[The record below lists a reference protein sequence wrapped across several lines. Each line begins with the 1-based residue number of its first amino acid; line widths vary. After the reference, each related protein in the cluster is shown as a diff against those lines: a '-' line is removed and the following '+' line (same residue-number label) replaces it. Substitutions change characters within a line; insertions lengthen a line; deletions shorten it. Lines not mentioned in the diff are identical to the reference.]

1 MQVACRRE
9 GGRAAFVASGLRERG
24 RACGTGRTQ
33 HVHQPACK
41 AASPM
46 PEGCCTT
53 CAAQHGPKER
63 ARPTCAAAEA
73 GTPWSCT
80 YARGR
85 PGPPAP
91 LHPCAQRWH
100 PQATARGCLLG
111 RSPPPAHTRARARA
125 RTAHAVYDRCT
136 AWQASRACGLDGG
149 NHCYVH
155 RYAPAH

>member
-1 MQVACRRE
+1 MRRSSQVACGRE
-9 GGRAAFVASGLRERG
+9 GGRAAQGAPNMCTSLHAR
-24 RACGTGRTQ
+24 
-33 HVHQPACK
+33 QPAPCLR
-41 AASPM
+41 
-46 PEGCCTT
+46 G
-53 CAAQHGPKER
+53 AAQHVLHNMAPKR